1 MAFTGSEAGGRSVA
15 SIAGKL
21 GKKVV
26 LELGGSDPFIVFED
40 VKLDVVVK
48 EAVAARFQNAG
59 QSCIAAKRFIVE
71 DSIYNDFVKA
81 LVKEVEGLTLGDPTK
96 EETRMGVL
104 ADERF
109 AKEVESQ
116 VKKSLD
122 LGAKLHGTVKRK
134 GASFA
139 PVVITNVKDTMPV
152 WSEETFGPVAVV
164 VSFKDIDDAVKKA
177 NNTRF
182 GLGAVIFSED
192 LSKAEKVALR
202 IESGQVFINSMVR
215 SDAAFPFGGIK
226 ASGIGR
232 EMSDW
237 GIKEF
242 LNIKPVVF
250 SKN

>member
-1 MAFTGSEAGGRSVA
+1 
-15 SIAGKL
+15 
-21 GKKVV
+21 
-26 LELGGSDPFIVFED
+26 
-40 VKLDVVVK
+40 
-48 EAVAARFQNAG
+48 
-59 QSCIAAKRFIVE
+59 AKRFIVE
-71 DSIYNDFVKA
+71 NSIYNDFVKA
-81 LVKEVEGLTLGDPTK
+81 FVKEIESLKLGDPMSEDTQ
-96 EETRMGVL
+96 MGVL
-104 ADERF
+104 ADKRF
-109 AKEVESQ
+109 AKEVEQQ
-116 VKKSLD
+116 VKASIE
-122 LGAKLHGTVKRK
+122 LGAKLHGTLKRK

-139 PVVITNVKDTMPV
+139 PVVITNVKDTMAV
-152 WSEETFGPVAVV
+152 WSEDTFDPIAVV

-177 NNTRF
+177 DNTRF